1 MTQDRFDPASRG
13 HALRVPGMT
22 TPFWSALGDKERAA
36 LERLGTRQLSVAA
49 DTQLFAQ
56 GDSSDF
62 LIVVLRGWIKV
73 VAHSTGGYR
82 ALLALRGPGDL
93 LGEQAGL
100 AGRCRTA
107 ALHTATP
114 VDLLQVT
121 AERFHAYAHRHPTVA
136 HALEQTLSARL
147 HEGDRQRAQITEPIA
162 GRLAALLLDV
172 AARCGESGEAPGE
185 IRIALPLSQEDLA
198 GLALSSLR
206 TVSRVLEQWRS
217 EGLVIT
223 GRRSL
228 SLPMPDRLKAVAGS
242 GR

>member
-1 MTQDRFDPASRG
+1 
-13 HALRVPGMT
+13 MT
-22 TPFWSALGDKERAA
+22 TPFWSALGDEDHAA
-36 LERLGTRQLSVAA
+36 LERLGTMHPGRAA
-49 DTQLFAQ
+49 GTQLFAQ
-56 GDSSDF
+56 GDSSDY

-100 AGRCRTA
+100 AGRYRTA
-107 ALHTATP
+107 ALHTATS

-121 AERFHAYAHRHPTVA
+121 AERFHAYARHHPTVA
-136 HALEQTLSARL
+136 QALEQTLSARL

-172 AARCGESGEAPGE
+172 AARCGEPGDAPDE
-185 IRIALPLSQEDLA
+185 IRITLPLSQEDLA
-198 GLALSSLR
+198 GLVLSSLR
-206 TVSRVLEQWRS
+206 TVSRVLERWRS
-217 EGLVIT
+217 EGLIVT

-228 SLPMPDRLKAVAGS
+228 SLPMPERLKTLAGA